1 MAEGEYRDIE
11 AYNTAVRLAAAVG
24 RLKVGSNLKASADA
38 HSHAFEQ
45 AGIACGLIA
54 EAAAVGGP
62 AQMGLLRDARGAL
75 AQCRSWLSVLA
86 AVMNEQETVFA
97 NEMDIAEQASR
108 QVGAFIRSLDRGPA
122 QQGGGGR
129 PPMRQGGGPGPR
141 PGGPPRGPGGTR

>member
-1 MAEGEYRDIE
+1 MADGEFRDIE
-11 AYNTAVRLAAAVG
+11 AYHTAVRLAAAVG

-54 EAAAVGGP
+54 EASTREGP
-62 AQMGLLRDARGAL
+62 AQIGLLRDARGAL

-97 NEMDIAEQASR
+97 NEMDMVEHASR
-108 QVGAFIRSLDRGPA
+108 QVGAYIRTIDRGPA
-122 QQGGGGR
+122 QGGR

-141 PGGPPRGPGGTR
+141 PGGPQRGPGGPR